1 MLRPGCVTKA
11 VAYLALPPR
20 QLSLSLQ
27 ADTATPQVPL
37 PPVKPTKKLP
47 TFGFVDNA
55 ETINSRAAMIGFFAL
70 LALEAVAGKGILEL
84 VGIETGNG
92 IDIGF

>member
-1 MLRPGCVTKA
+1 M
-11 VAYLALPPR
+11 
-20 QLSLSLQ
+20 
-27 ADTATPQVPL
+27 
-37 PPVKPTKKLP
+37 KPTKKLP